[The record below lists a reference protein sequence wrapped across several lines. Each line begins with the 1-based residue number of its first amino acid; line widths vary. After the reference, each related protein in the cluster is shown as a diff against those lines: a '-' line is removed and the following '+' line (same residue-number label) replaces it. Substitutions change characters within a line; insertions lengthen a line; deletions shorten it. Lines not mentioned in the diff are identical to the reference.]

1 MLVVAKL
8 IFVIDI
14 FGLPPAVPLSMQ
26 STLVVLPKEF
36 GLFC

>member
-14 FGLPPAVPLSMQ
+14 FGLPPAVPVNAKQ
-26 STLVVLPKEF
+26 LVVLPQEF